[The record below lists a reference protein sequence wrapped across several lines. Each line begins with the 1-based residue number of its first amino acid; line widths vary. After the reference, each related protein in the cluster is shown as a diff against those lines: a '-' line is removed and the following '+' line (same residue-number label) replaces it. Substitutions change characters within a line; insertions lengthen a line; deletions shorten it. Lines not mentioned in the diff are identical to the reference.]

1 MATIKPVVRATGG
14 ARRRL
19 RPTRKHVVE
28 DPGVS
33 GDTRRQTL
41 GVLVDWL
48 ESEYQSAVLGG
59 VIEAARENDANVVC
73 LVGGVLHAPRRF
85 GVQRNRIYDL
95 ARSDGIDGLVI
106 LAGTLGNLRGLDD
119 LSTFCERFQPLPM
132 VSIAAELPGMTSI
145 LIDGEHALREG
156 ISHFVEDHRYRRIAF
171 LGGPE
176 GNLEARARL
185 RTFGEVVDRYGV
197 RPPDSWIA
205 TGDFQYDSG
214 VDAVRRLFDE
224 QAADIEAIVA
234 ANDQMALGVIDALR
248 ARGKRVP
255 RDVAVMGFD
264 DIREAAFCAPPL
276 TTVRQPLQGQ
286 GRLGVEVLLQRLRG
300 APVGDVVTLPTELIL
315 RRSCGCYSDAR
326 QISLTSNVSVPLV
339 GPGTELSVDAALEV
353 NRERM
358 VAAVR
363 EPFAAM
369 VHGTGDDWGAAM
381 LDALLA
387 DLRGNTEGA
396 FGEGVDALVERSLTA
411 GSTGDAW
418 QPALTALRRELMP
431 CLTTDPVMRSRAE
444 DLLQAARVVVADAI
458 EHALAQRRL
467 LAERRA
473 RILSETAEAISASL
487 DMATLGDVLADR
499 LPRLGVPASYVVL
512 HDRMSERA
520 DPASATSD
528 APGGGRRLVFAHV
541 DGQTPTPSDR
551 GAFATAEIVPV
562 GALPLDRRYTL
573 IVEPLFFKDNALGY
587 AAFEIGPLDGLLY
600 EALRERISG
609 VLNVA
614 LLIEELVATSA
625 ERAGLLADLQIRAG
639 ELQSAY
645 SALQDNQQRL
655 LSAEKMATLGRITAN
670 IAHEMNTPLAA
681 VRAALVEIDKRAV
694 EYASSIGD
702 SDVTSAD
709 HTEIADEMRAS
720 LQIAKSAA
728 ERAAGF
734 IRGIKTQTRDIS
746 AQERNLFD
754 PSPVI
759 EEALLLLSYDLRR
772 SACQIEFRPP
782 ERPVWLLGL
791 PGLLSQVVTNLVT
804 NAVDAMP
811 PEGGTITL
819 TLSEDDG
826 RAQLVVQ
833 DTGSG
838 IPVELRDKVFEPMFT
853 TKPFGKGTGLG
864 LSIVHDLVTGPFGG
878 SVDLHSEMGV
888 GTTFTLRL
896 PLPEAA

>member
-1 MATIKPVVRATGG
+1 MTGA
-14 ARRRL
+14 ARR
-19 RPTRKHVVE
+19 P
-28 DPGVS
+28 
-33 GDTRRQTL
+33 TL

-85 GVQRNRIYDL
+85 GAQRNRIYDL
-95 ARSDGIDGLVI
+95 AHSDGIDGLVI
-106 LAGTLGNLRGLDD
+106 LAGTLGNFRGLDD
-119 LSTFCERFQPLPM
+119 LSNFCAQFRPRPM
-132 VSIAAELPGMTSI
+132 VSIAAELPGTTSI

-156 ISHFVEDHRYRRIAF
+156 VRHFVADHGYRRIAF
-171 LGGPE
+171 LGGPD

-185 RTFGEVVDRYGV
+185 RTFGEVVDAHGV
-197 RPPDSWIA
+197 RPPDAWLA
-205 TGDFQYDSG
+205 AGDFQYDSG
-214 VDAVRRLFDE
+214 VDAVRRLLDE
-224 QAADIEAIVA
+224 ENADFEAIVV

-264 DIREAAFCAPPL
+264 DIREAAYSAPPL
-276 TTVRQPLQGQ
+276 TTVRQPLHGQ

-300 APVGDVVTLPTELIL
+300 DPVGEIVTLPTELVL

-326 QISLTSNVSVPLV
+326 QVSPASVVLDPV
-339 GPGTELSVDAALEV
+339 DGPGRTPTVTEAIASARD
-353 NRERM
+353 RI

-363 EPFAAM
+363 EPVDTM
-369 VHGTGDDWGAAM
+369 VHGVTDDWGAAM
-381 LDALLA
+381 LDALVA
-387 DLRGNTEGA
+387 DLRDDTDSEFA
-396 FGEGVDALVERSLTA
+396 EAVDALMERSLEA
-411 GSTGDAW
+411 GGTGTAW
-418 QPALTALRRELMP
+418 QPALSALRRELMP
-431 CLTTDPVMRSRAE
+431 CLASDPDMRARAE
-444 DLLQAARVVVADAI
+444 DLLQGARVVVADAI

-467 LAERRA
+467 VADRRA

-487 DMATLGDVLADR
+487 DVATLADVLADR
-499 LPRLGVPASYVVL
+499 LPRLGVASSYVVI
-512 HDRMSERA
+512 HDRTSHRVKPIG
-520 DPASATSD
+520 DPPALREEV
-528 APGGGRRLVFAHV
+528 RRLVFAQV
-541 DGQTPTPSDR
+541 DGQTPIAEER
-551 GAFATAEIVPV
+551 GAFITDEIVPAGV
-562 GALPLDRRYTL
+562 LPPDRQYTL
-573 IVEPLFFKDNALGY
+573 IVEPLFFKDESLGY

-600 EALRERISG
+600 EALRERVSG

-614 LLIEELVATSA
+614 LLIEELVSTSA
-625 ERAGLLADLQIRAG
+625 ERAGLVADLQGRAA
-639 ELQSAY
+639 ELQLAY

-655 LSAEKMATLGRITAN
+655 LTAEKMASLGRITAN

-681 VRAALVEIDKRAV
+681 VRAALVEIDRRAT

-702 SDVTSAD
+702 AEVTDAD
-709 HTEIADEMRAS
+709 HAEIAAEMRAS
-720 LQIAKSAA
+720 LGIATSAA

-734 IRGIKTQTRDIS
+734 VRGIKTQTRDIS
-746 AQERNLFD
+746 VQERIRFD
-754 PSPVI
+754 PTPVI

-772 SACQIEFRPP
+772 SGCQLEFRPP
-782 ERPVWLLGL
+782 EDPVWLLGM

-811 PEGGTITL
+811 PDGGTITL
-819 TLSEDDG
+819 TLSELDG

-838 IPVELRDKVFEPMFT
+838 IPEELRDKVFEPMFT

-864 LSIVHDLVTGPFGG
+864 LSIVHDLITGPFGG
-878 SVDLHSEMGV
+878 SVVLDSELGV
-888 GTTFTLRL
+888 GTTFTVRL